1 MAKEAGKTGLASPWR
16 IAGWGTA
23 ALLLVLPLA
32 MKAPWTASDFIFAG
46 MLLGSLGLA
55 FEFIVGRSDSI
66 AYRLG
71 AAVAAIAAFLT
82 VWVNAAVGMIG
93 SGDNPLNLLFGGVL
107 LVALAGAIVARLEAA
122 GMARAM
128 GVAAILQ
135 AGAGAAGLGT
145 DVRGGVLSMGFAGLW
160 LLSSA
165 LFHNAAA
172 AARAKG

>member
-46 MLLGSLGLA
+46 LLLGSLGLA

>member
-46 MLLGSLGLA
+46 LLLGSLGLA

-107 LVALAGAIVARLEAA
+107 LVALAGAIVARLDAA

-172 AARAKG
+172 AARAKL